1 MLCIVLKIL
10 LYKLVKKQAFRDWKM
25 SITKMHCVK
34 ILLKVQRRRTSIPTQ
49 NNTVNADTFRV
60 QCNPSLDL
68 RLSMRL
74 SREHRLRC
82 WFLLLKERTS
92 SEGVIFHVR
101 LFPLFNDDL
110 WRSLWGKYD
119 IGIDKILITG
129 MASSNWKFR
138 PNQRVF
144 HTLFHW
150 KANLFASNKFTWTA

>member
-68 RLSMRL
+68 RLSMRVFFGNICKKSGFCYRKIEHHLEPLLFICNFYMDGSTWMEGYERL
-74 SREHRLRC
+74 SKGR
-82 WFLLLKERTS
+82 
-92 SEGVIFHVR
+92 
-101 LFPLFNDDL
+101 
-110 WRSLWGKYD
+110 
-119 IGIDKILITG
+119 
-129 MASSNWKFR
+129 
-138 PNQRVF
+138 
-144 HTLFHW
+144 
-150 KANLFASNKFTWTA
+150 